1 MVTKRT
7 KQIATATTLTI
18 VALLGWFIVSDNFD
32 VELSPDIRCRGEC
45 YEQFGHI
52 MSDCVSYF
60 NITSKYYTYYFYNK
74 EKISLKFSPEIDEYW
89 LGINDG
95 RYKEKFRPL
104 DLVSSFYKDFA
115 YVLKLNMGKKRQ
127 FKIIGCKSNPS
138 EDIKWGGFGDLVKD
152 LLEESITGLKNQIW
166 KKQPLKEIEECETV
180 YWNETNNIYD
190 YVTHKN
196 GTTGLERVS
205 DVVTIFSKQE
215 CKPVKYE
222 VEGENILKKDW
233 NCNLNTL
240 LCDSCKDG
248 NCDGIVQSGESYL
261 NLSEGLKRELD
272 YNLKVFE

>member
-1 MVTKRT
+1 MEIQNR
-7 KQIATATTLTI
+7 LGNSFPSTI
-18 VALLGWFIVSDNFD
+18 FHSLED
-32 VELSPDIRCRGEC
+32 V
-45 YEQFGHI
+45 
-52 MSDCVSYF
+52 
-60 NITSKYYTYYFYNK
+60 
-74 EKISLKFSPEIDEYW
+74 
-89 LGINDG
+89 
-95 RYKEKFRPL
+95 
-104 DLVSSFYKDFA
+104 
-115 YVLKLNMGKKRQ
+115 
-127 FKIIGCKSNPS
+127 KIIAVSKR
-138 EDIKWGGFGDLVKD
+138 DIITDKRDLVKD